1 MVCITL
7 QRSKSRHECCFRFKN
22 KLRSRLIS
30 RRTRGLAP
38 QRRGWNL
45 EVADEDGDDFEVRS
59 GTGRCRRTAVS
70 AAGPGHVPLPAG
82 MSERSRRRHDCREI
96 ATGRCWTKRRARAG
110 RAGADPRRPHGGDR
124 KSSSACRLPAR
135 GGGRCPCA
143 HLGETP
149 RAAPR
154 DLVSACGGRHMPR
167 GARSARR
174 CVRRRSGCGGTGGC
188 APRFPPGSLLGP
200 LRLESLSWYSPT

>member
-110 RAGADPRRPHGGDR
+110 RAGPSRDSLWHGMLPHAGPTAGNVSRP
-124 KSSSACRLPAR
+124 LPAGFRR
-135 GGGRCPCA
+135 GAGDAAPARIWGRRRARRRGTLSPRAVGGICRAARARRGAACGA
-143 HLGETP
+143 AAVAGGQGVVRRDSHLGVCW
-149 RAAPR
+149 
-154 DLVSACGGRHMPR
+154 DL
-167 GARSARR
+167 
-174 CVRRRSGCGGTGGC
+174 
-188 APRFPPGSLLGP
+188 
-200 LRLESLSWYSPT
+200 

>member
-70 AAGPGHVPLPAG
+70 AAGPGHVPLPRA
-82 MSERSRRRHDCREI
+82 SPRERPE
-96 ATGRCWTKRRARAG
+96 GARAVRHARMQ
-110 RAGADPRRPHGGDR
+110 RANAGVSVAVREV
-124 KSSSACRLPAR
+124 AAQARLP
-135 GGGRCPCA
+135 
-143 HLGETP
+143 
-149 RAAPR
+149 
-154 DLVSACGGRHMPR
+154 
-167 GARSARR
+167 
-174 CVRRRSGCGGTGGC
+174 
-188 APRFPPGSLLGP
+188 
-200 LRLESLSWYSPT
+200 